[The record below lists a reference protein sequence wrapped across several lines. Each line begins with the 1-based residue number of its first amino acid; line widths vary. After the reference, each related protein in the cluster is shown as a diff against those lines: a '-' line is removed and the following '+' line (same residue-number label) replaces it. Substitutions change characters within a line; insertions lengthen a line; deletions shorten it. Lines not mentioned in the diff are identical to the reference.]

1 MCVALH
7 PYLTGHPYRLP
18 AFIDALKHITAQPD
32 VWFATGAEIADW
44 YYERHYDE
52 VMAYLARREQTARA
66 RMVDRGVRPGGDSR

>member
-18 AFIDALKHITAQPD
+18 SFIDAVKHMTAHEK

-52 VMAYLARREQTARA
+52 VVAFLAGRRRAAAARA
-66 RMVDRGVRPGGDSR
+66 W